1 MANILVCDDAMFM
14 RQTLIQILE
23 SAGHTIVGQ
32 AQDGVECVEKSKRLN
47 PDIILMDISMP
58 ELDGIEAT
66 RRIVTDN
73 PEAKIIMVSAMGLM
87 QKVVEAVEA
96 GAKDFV
102 VKPFE
107 AAKIIECIN
116 KYI

>member
-1 MANILVCDDAMFM
+1 M
-14 RQTLIQILE
+14 
-23 SAGHTIVGQ
+23 
-32 AQDGVECVEKSKRLN
+32 EKYKRLN

-58 ELDGIEAT
+58 ELDGIAAT
-66 RRIVTDN
+66 RQIIAHD
-73 PEAKIIMVSAMGLM
+73 PDAKIIMVSAMGVM

-96 GAKDFV
+96 GARDFV

>member
-1 MANILVCDDAMFM
+1 M
-14 RQTLIQILE
+14 
-23 SAGHTIVGQ
+23 
-32 AQDGVECVEKSKRLN
+32 EKYKRLN

-58 ELDGIEAT
+58 ELDGIAAT
-66 RRIVTDN
+66 RQIIAHD
-73 PEAKIIMVSAMGLM
+73 PDAKIIMVSAMGLM

-96 GAKDFV
+96 GARDFV
-102 VKPFE
+102 AKPFE